1 MTLSELFGGDDMNAE
16 ERKFLEQ
23 AARLWAKKHNRVIQ
37 ESKKVKK

>member
-23 AARLWAKKHNRVIQ
+23 AVRLWTKKHDRVIQ